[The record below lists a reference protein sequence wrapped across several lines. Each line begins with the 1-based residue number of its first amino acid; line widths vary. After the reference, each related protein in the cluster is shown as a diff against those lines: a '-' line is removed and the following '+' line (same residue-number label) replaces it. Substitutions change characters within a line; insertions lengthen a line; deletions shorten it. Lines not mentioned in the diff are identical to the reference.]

1 MPDNSLTTKM
11 TSSRSNES
19 PTRIL
24 VIDDDEDIL
33 NLFSDFLKK
42 EGYGVTSFLDPLKA
56 LEEIHRRPQ
65 RYSIIITDVR
75 MPGISGIEL
84 IRRIC
89 KINHDIK
96 VIIISAFELN
106 GEDLSNIRYD
116 NFMEKPVHM
125 RYLAQTIERI
135 LKNKD

>member
-1 MPDNSLTTKM
+1 M

-84 IRRIC
+84 IRRIR

-106 GEDLSNIRYD
+106 GEDLRNIRYD

-125 RYLAQTIERI
+125 RYLAQTIEKI
-135 LKNKD
+135 LKK

>member
-1 MPDNSLTTKM
+1 M

-33 NLFSDFLKK
+33 NLFGDFLKK
-42 EGYGVTSFLDPLKA
+42 EGYGVNSFLDPLKA
-56 LEEIHRRPQ
+56 LEEIHRRPH
-65 RYSIIITDVR
+65 RYSIIITDVK

-89 KINHDIK
+89 KINHGIK

-125 RYLAQTIERI
+125 HYLAQTIKRI
-135 LKNKD
+135 LKK

>member
-1 MPDNSLTTKM
+1 M

-33 NLFSDFLKK
+33 NLFGDFLKK
-42 EGYGVTSFLDPLKA
+42 EGYGVNSFLDPLKA

-106 GEDLSNIRYD
+106 GEDLRNIRYD

-125 RYLAQTIERI
+125 QYLAQTIEKI
-135 LKNKD
+135 LKK

>member
-1 MPDNSLTTKM
+1 M

-33 NLFSDFLKK
+33 NLFGDFLKK
-42 EGYGVTSFLDPLKA
+42 EGYDVNSFLDPLKA

-106 GEDLSNIRYD
+106 GEDLRNIRYD

-125 RYLAQTIERI
+125 RYLAQTIEKI
-135 LKNKD
+135 LKK

>member
-1 MPDNSLTTKM
+1 VPDNNLTTKM

-33 NLFSDFLKK
+33 NLFGDFLKK
-42 EGYGVTSFLDPLKA
+42 EGYDVNSFLDPLKA

-106 GEDLSNIRYD
+106 GEDLRNIRYD

-125 RYLAQTIERI
+125 QYLAQTIEKI
-135 LKNKD
+135 LKK

>member
-1 MPDNSLTTKM
+1 M

-33 NLFSDFLKK
+33 NLFGDFLKK
-42 EGYGVTSFLDPLKA
+42 EGYDVNSFLDPLKA
-56 LEEIHRRPQ
+56 LEEIHRRPH
-65 RYSIIITDVR
+65 RYSIIITDVK

-89 KINHDIK
+89 KINHGIK

-125 RYLAQTIERI
+125 HYLAQTIKRI
-135 LKNKD
+135 LKK

>member
-33 NLFSDFLKK
+33 NLFGDFLKK

-106 GEDLSNIRYD
+106 GEDLRNIRYD

-125 RYLAQTIERI
+125 QYLAQTIEKI
-135 LKNKD
+135 LKK

>member
-33 NLFSDFLKK
+33 NLFGDFLKK
-42 EGYGVTSFLDPLKA
+42 EGYDVNSFLDPLKA

-106 GEDLSNIRYD
+106 GEDLRNIRYD

-125 RYLAQTIERI
+125 RYLAQTIEKI
-135 LKNKD
+135 LKK

>member
-1 MPDNSLTTKM
+1 VPDNSLTTKM

-33 NLFSDFLKK
+33 NLFGDFLKK
-42 EGYGVTSFLDPLKA
+42 EGYDVNSFLDPLKA

-84 IRRIC
+84 IRRIR

-106 GEDLSNIRYD
+106 GEDLRNIRYD

-125 RYLAQTIERI
+125 QYLAQTIEKI
-135 LKNKD
+135 LKK

>member
-1 MPDNSLTTKM
+1 M

-33 NLFSDFLKK
+33 NLFGDFLKK
-42 EGYGVTSFLDPLKA
+42 EGYGVNSFLDPLKA

-96 VIIISAFELN
+96 VIIISAFEVN
-106 GEDLSNIRYD
+106 GEDLRNIRYD

-125 RYLAQTIERI
+125 QYLAQTIEKI
-135 LKNKD
+135 LKK

>member
-1 MPDNSLTTKM
+1 LPDNSLTTKM
-11 TSSRSNES
+11 TSSSSIES
-19 PTRIL
+19 STQIL

-33 NLFSDFLKK
+33 NLFSDFLRK

-56 LEEIHRRPQ
+56 LEEIDRRPQ
-65 RYSIIITDVR
+65 RYSIIITDIR

-84 IRRIC
+84 IRRIY

-106 GEDLSNIRYD
+106 GEDLRNIRYD

-125 RYLAQTIERI
+125 HYLVQTIERI
-135 LKNKD
+135 LKK

>member
-1 MPDNSLTTKM
+1 M

-84 IRRIC
+84 IRRIR

-125 RYLAQTIERI
+125 HYLAQTIKRI
-135 LKNKD
+135 LKK

>member
-84 IRRIC
+84 IRRIR

-106 GEDLSNIRYD
+106 GEDLRNIRYD

-125 RYLAQTIERI
+125 QYLAQAIEKI
-135 LKNKD
+135 LKK

>member
-1 MPDNSLTTKM
+1 M
-11 TSSRSNES
+11 TSSPSVES
-19 PTRIL
+19 SQIL
-24 VIDDDEDIL
+24 IIDDDEDIL
-33 NLFSDFLKK
+33 DLFSDFLKK

-89 KINHDIK
+89 KINHGIK

-106 GEDLSNIRYD
+106 GEDLNNIRYD
-116 NFMEKPVHM
+116 NFIEKPVHM
-125 RYLAQTIERI
+125 HYLAQTIKRI
-135 LKNKD
+135 LKK

>member
-11 TSSRSNES
+11 TSSPSIES
-19 PTRIL
+19 STQIL

-42 EGYGVTSFLDPLKA
+42 EGYGVTSFLDPFKA

-65 RYSIIITDVR
+65 RYSIIITDIR

-84 IRRIC
+84 IRRIY

-106 GEDLSNIRYD
+106 GEDLRNIRYD

-125 RYLAQTIERI
+125 HYLVQTIERI
-135 LKNKD
+135 LKQ

>member
-1 MPDNSLTTKM
+1 VPDNNLTTKM

-33 NLFSDFLKK
+33 NLFGDFLKK
-42 EGYGVTSFLDPLKA
+42 EGYGVNSFLDPLKA

-96 VIIISAFELN
+96 VIIISAFEVN
-106 GEDLSNIRYD
+106 GEDLRNIRYD

-125 RYLAQTIERI
+125 QYLAQTIEKI
-135 LKNKD
+135 LKK

>member
-1 MPDNSLTTKM
+1 VPDNNLTTKM

-19 PTRIL
+19 PKRIL

-84 IRRIC
+84 IRRIR

-106 GEDLSNIRYD
+106 GEDLRNIRYD

-125 RYLAQTIERI
+125 QYLAQTIEKI
-135 LKNKD
+135 LKK

>member
-1 MPDNSLTTKM
+1 VPDNSLTTKM
-11 TSSRSNES
+11 TSSPSIES
-19 PTRIL
+19 RTQIL
-24 VIDDDEDIL
+24 VIDDEEDIL

-56 LEEIHRRPQ
+56 LDEIHRRPQ

-84 IRRIC
+84 IRRIG

-106 GEDLSNIRYD
+106 GEDLRNIRYD
-116 NFMEKPVHM
+116 NFVEKPVHM
-125 RYLAQTIERI
+125 HYLAQTIERI
-135 LKNKD
+135 LKK

>member
-11 TSSRSNES
+11 TSFRSNES

-84 IRRIC
+84 IRRIR

-106 GEDLSNIRYD
+106 GEDLRNIRYD
-116 NFMEKPVHM
+116 NFIEKPVHM
-125 RYLAQTIERI
+125 QYLAQTIEKI
-135 LKNKD
+135 LKK

>member
-1 MPDNSLTTKM
+1 VPDNSLTTKM

-24 VIDDDEDIL
+24 VIDDDVDIL

-42 EGYGVTSFLDPLKA
+42 QGYGVTSFLDPLKA

-84 IRRIC
+84 IRRIR

-106 GEDLSNIRYD
+106 GEDLRNIRYD

-125 RYLAQTIERI
+125 QYLAQTIEKI
-135 LKNKD
+135 LKK

>member
-1 MPDNSLTTKM
+1 MPDNSLTTKI

-24 VIDDDEDIL
+24 VIDDDADIL

-84 IRRIC
+84 IRRIR

-106 GEDLSNIRYD
+106 GEDLRNIRYD

-125 RYLAQTIERI
+125 QYLAQTIEKI
-135 LKNKD
+135 LKK

>member
-1 MPDNSLTTKM
+1 MPDNNLPTKM
-11 TSSRSNES
+11 TSSPSES
-19 PTRIL
+19 PTQIL

-33 NLFSDFLKK
+33 NLFSGFLRKQ
-42 EGYGVTSFLDPLKA
+42 GYSVTSYLDPLKA
-56 LEEIHRRPQ
+56 VEEIHRRPQ
-65 RYSIIITDVR
+65 KYSLIMTDIR

-106 GEDLSNIRYD
+106 GEDLKNIRYD
-116 NFMEKPVHM
+116 NFIEKPVHM
-125 RYLAQTIERI
+125 SYLVKSIEKI
-135 LKNKD
+135 LKK

>member
-1 MPDNSLTTKM
+1 VPGNSLTTKM
-11 TSSRSNES
+11 TSSPSIES
-19 PTRIL
+19 RTQIL

-56 LEEIHRRPQ
+56 LDEIHLRPQ

-84 IRRIC
+84 IRRIG

-106 GEDLSNIRYD
+106 GNDLSNIRYD
-116 NFMEKPVHM
+116 NFVEKPVHM
-125 RYLAQTIERI
+125 HYLAQTIERI
-135 LKNKD
+135 LKK

>member
-1 MPDNSLTTKM
+1 VPDNNLTTKM

-33 NLFSDFLKK
+33 NLFGDFLKK
-42 EGYGVTSFLDPLKA
+42 EGYGVNSFLDPLKA

-106 GEDLSNIRYD
+106 GEDLRNIRYD

-125 RYLAQTIERI
+125 QYLAQTIEKI
-135 LKNKD
+135 LKK

>member
-96 VIIISAFELN
+96 VIIISAFEVN
-106 GEDLSNIRYD
+106 GEDLRNIRYD

-125 RYLAQTIERI
+125 QYLAQTIEKI
-135 LKNKD
+135 LKK

>member
-1 MPDNSLTTKM
+1 M
-11 TSSRSNES
+11 TSSPSES
-19 PTRIL
+19 PTQIL

-33 NLFSDFLKK
+33 NLFSGFLRKQ
-42 EGYGVTSFLDPLKA
+42 GYSVTSYLDPLKA
-56 LEEIHRRPQ
+56 VEEIHRRPQ
-65 RYSIIITDVR
+65 KYSLIMTDIR

-106 GEDLSNIRYD
+106 GEDLKNIRYD
-116 NFMEKPVHM
+116 NFIEKPVHM
-125 RYLAQTIERI
+125 SYLVKSIEKI
-135 LKNKD
+135 LKK

>member
-33 NLFSDFLKK
+33 NLFGDFLKK
-42 EGYGVTSFLDPLKA
+42 EGYDVNSFLDPLKA

-106 GEDLSNIRYD
+106 GEDLRNIRYD

-125 RYLAQTIERI
+125 QYLAQTIEKI
-135 LKNKD
+135 LKK

>member
-1 MPDNSLTTKM
+1 VPDNSLTTKM

-33 NLFSDFLKK
+33 NLFGDFLKK
-42 EGYGVTSFLDPLKA
+42 EGYGVNSFLDPLKA

-106 GEDLSNIRYD
+106 GEDLRNIRYD

-125 RYLAQTIERI
+125 QYLAQTIEKI
-135 LKNKD
+135 LKK

>member
-1 MPDNSLTTKM
+1 MTTKK
-11 TSSRSNES
+11 TSSPSIES
-19 PTRIL
+19 STQIL

-33 NLFSDFLKK
+33 NLFSNFLKK

-56 LEEIHRRPQ
+56 LEEIHRSPL
-65 RYSIIITDVR
+65 RYSIIITDIR

-84 IRRIC
+84 IRRVS

-106 GEDLSNIRYD
+106 GKDLRNIRYD
-116 NFMEKPVHM
+116 NFMEKPVHLH
-125 RYLAQTIERI
+125 YLIQTIDKI
-135 LKNKD
+135 LKNKN

>member
-1 MPDNSLTTKM
+1 M
-11 TSSRSNES
+11 TSFSSVGS
-19 PTRIL
+19 SQIL
-24 VIDDDEDIL
+24 IIDDDEDIL

-56 LEEIHRRPQ
+56 LKEIHQRPQ

-89 KINHDIK
+89 KINHGIK

-125 RYLAQTIERI
+125 HYLAQTIKRI
-135 LKNKD
+135 LKK

>member
-19 PTRIL
+19 PARIL

-106 GEDLSNIRYD
+106 GEDLRNIRYD

-125 RYLAQTIERI
+125 RYLAQTIEKI
-135 LKNKD
+135 LKK

>member
-1 MPDNSLTTKM
+1 M
-11 TSSRSNES
+11 TSSPSVES
-19 PTRIL
+19 SQIL
-24 VIDDDEDIL
+24 IIDDDEDIL

-56 LEEIHRRPQ
+56 LEEIHRRPH
-65 RYSIIITDVR
+65 RYSIIITDVK

-89 KINHDIK
+89 KINHGIK

-106 GEDLSNIRYD
+106 GEDLNNIRYD
-116 NFMEKPVHM
+116 NFIEKPVHM
-125 RYLAQTIERI
+125 HYLAQTIKRI
-135 LKNKD
+135 LKK

>member
-1 MPDNSLTTKM
+1 VPDNSLTTKM

-33 NLFSDFLKK
+33 NLFGDFLKK
-42 EGYGVTSFLDPLKA
+42 EGYGVNSFLDPLKA

-106 GEDLSNIRYD
+106 GEDLRNIRYD

-125 RYLAQTIERI
+125 RYLAQTIEKI
-135 LKNKD
+135 LKK

>member
-1 MPDNSLTTKM
+1 MPDNSLSTKM
-11 TSSRSNES
+11 TSTRSNES

-84 IRRIC
+84 IRRIR

-106 GEDLSNIRYD
+106 GEDLRNIRYD
-116 NFMEKPVHM
+116 NFIEKPVHM
-125 RYLAQTIERI
+125 QYLAQTIEKI
-135 LKNKD
+135 LKK

>member
-1 MPDNSLTTKM
+1 VPDNSLTTKM

-84 IRRIC
+84 IRRIR

-106 GEDLSNIRYD
+106 GEDLRNIRYD

-125 RYLAQTIERI
+125 QYLAQTIEKI
-135 LKNKD
+135 LKK

>member
-1 MPDNSLTTKM
+1 M
-11 TSSRSNES
+11 TSPTIKS
-19 PTRIL
+19 PTQIL

-33 NLFSDFLKK
+33 NLFSGFLKN

-56 LEEIHRRPQ
+56 LQEIHRRPQ
-65 RYSIIITDVR
+65 KYSIIITDIR

-84 IRRIC
+84 VRRIC

-106 GEDLSNIRYD
+106 GEDLRNIRYD
-116 NFMEKPVHM
+116 NIMEKPVHM
-125 RYLAQTIERI
+125 RYLVQTIDKLLE
-135 LKNKD
+135 K

>member
-1 MPDNSLTTKM
+1 M

-33 NLFSDFLKK
+33 NLFGDFLKK
-42 EGYGVTSFLDPLKA
+42 EGYGVNSFLDPLKA

-84 IRRIC
+84 IRRIR

-96 VIIISAFELN
+96 VIIISAFEVN
-106 GEDLSNIRYD
+106 GEDLRNIRYD

-125 RYLAQTIERI
+125 QYLAQTIEKI
-135 LKNKD
+135 LKK

>member
-1 MPDNSLTTKM
+1 MRDYDDNSLTTKK
-11 TSSRSNES
+11 TSSPSVES
-19 PTRIL
+19 SQIL
-24 VIDDDEDIL
+24 IIDDDEDIL

-84 IRRIC
+84 IRRIR

-106 GEDLSNIRYD
+106 GEDLRNIRYD
-116 NFMEKPVHM
+116 NFIEKPVHM
-125 RYLAQTIERI
+125 QYLAQTIEKI
-135 LKNKD
+135 LKK